1 MKLTQTILG
10 FSLLLSSG
18 LLSAETASHPP
29 TAVTGPSNDQCQ
41 SEVLK
46 FERVIGF
53 IRESQGNRAAA
64 EVKEKMLPAKT
75 ETDILNREG
84 YCGLA
89 KYLRDK
95 KLVS

>member
-29 TAVTGPSNDQCQ
+29 TAATGPSTDQCQ